1 MSYSELDIGDASLS
15 PRAKPRKAALD
26 ALERLLRAHAALSE
40 HREPESPHGILRP
53 AREGEIDMIE
63 AVFQHC
69 GVPLPETLRTIYR
82 RTLGVGNPVAATPVL
97 AAPFLRAMLRD
108 EGFGPP
114 VVGLLGLEQDLG
126 LYRDEM
132 TLERPPFL
140 AIGHGA
146 PLGLTVGRN
155 GLWSLADYEGRREA
169 SQPQEFGFVFETAF
183 VTFVDQV
190 LLVWANDLA
199 GAPVRRSDLDL
210 TLRARLDAMPKA
222 LRDAW
227 AALVA
232 PRSLSPKTWD
242 DVEPLDSGDLLRST
256 RRSADISTD
265 VLPGAQATIVG
276 LPYCGHPE
284 VVAAI
289 GLGGLL
295 CLRPVDDNPHDPNAV
310 EVWHDGEDAVRI
322 GYLSREEA
330 PFYRTLPDGA
340 DAWRLR
346 VTGRTETVLGAT
358 LERFR
363 PENEMLGEG
372 QEGQGPADLGD
383 DLFSREPNDGT

>member
-1 MSYSELDIGDASLS
+1 MTTSELDIGDASPS

-26 ALERLLRAHAALSE
+26 ALERLLRAHVALGE

-53 AREGEIDMIE
+53 AREGEIDMID

-69 GVPLPETLRTIYR
+69 GVPLPETLRAVYW
-82 RTLGVGNPVAATPVL
+82 RTLGIGNPVAATPVL

-114 VVGLLGLEQDLG
+114 VVGLLSLERDLG
-126 LYRDEM
+126 LHRDEM
-132 TLERPPFL
+132 TIERPPFL

-155 GLWSLADYEGRREA
+155 GLWSIADYEGRREA
-169 SQPQEFGFVFETAF
+169 PQPQEFGFVFETAF
-183 VTFVDQV
+183 VIFVNQV

-199 GAPVRRSDLDL
+199 GAIVRRSDLDV
-210 TLRARLDAMPKA
+210 TRGARLDAMPKA
-222 LRDAW
+222 LRDAL

-242 DVEPLDSGDLLRST
+242 EVEPLDSGDLLRST
-256 RRSADISTD
+256 RRSMDASTD
-265 VLPGAQATIVG
+265 RLPGAQATVVG

-284 VVAAI
+284 VVAGI
-289 GLGGLL
+289 GLGTLL
-295 CLRPVDDNPHDPNAV
+295 RLRPVDDNPHDLNAV
-310 EVWHDGEDAVRI
+310 EVWHDGEEAVRI

-363 PENEMLGEG
+363 HDGEMLEEG
-372 QEGQGPADLGD
+372 RGRLDDLD
-383 DLFSREPNDGT
+383 VDLFSREPNGGT

>member
-1 MSYSELDIGDASLS
+1 MSFSELDIGDASPS

-26 ALERLLRAHAALSE
+26 ALERLIRAHVALSE

-69 GVPLPETLRTIYR
+69 GVPLPETLRSIYR
-82 RTLGVGNPVAATPVL
+82 RTLGIGNPVAATPVL

-114 VVGLLGLEQDLG
+114 VVGLLGLERDLG

-132 TLERPPFL
+132 TSERPPFL

-155 GLWSLADYEGRREA
+155 GLWSLSDYEKRRDA
-169 SQPQEFGFVFETAF
+169 PQPQEFGHVFETAF
-183 VTFVDQV
+183 VNFADQV

-199 GAPVRRSDLDL
+199 GVPVKRRDLDV
-210 TLRARLDAMPKA
+210 TQGARLGAMPKA
-222 LRDAW
+222 VRDAG

-232 PRSLSPKTWD
+232 PRSLSPRTWGG
-242 DVEPLDSGDLLRST
+242 VEPLDSADLLRST
-256 RRSADISTD
+256 RRSVDPSGD
-265 VLPGAQATIVG
+265 LLPGAQATVVG

-284 VVAAI
+284 VVAGI
-289 GLGGLL
+289 GLGTLL
-295 CLRPVDDNPHDPNAV
+295 RLRSVDDNPHDPNAV
-310 EVWHDGEDAVRI
+310 EVWHDGEEAVRV

-346 VTGRTETVLGAT
+346 VTGRTEAVLGAT

-363 PENEMLGEG
+363 QEDELG
-372 QEGQGPADLGD
+372 QEDRAGPDEPGG
-383 DLFSREPNDGT
+383 DLFSQKPNGGA